1 MYRAACTKTY
11 ENGSLFGHIPKPLTL
26 NPSSCNNHIPEPD
39 YSLISPTPKPLNL
52 LTLNPKPCNPKR
64 CPLILKS

>member
-39 YSLISPTPKPLNL
+39 YSLISPTLKPLNL
-52 LTLNPKPCNPKR
+52 
-64 CPLILKS
+64 